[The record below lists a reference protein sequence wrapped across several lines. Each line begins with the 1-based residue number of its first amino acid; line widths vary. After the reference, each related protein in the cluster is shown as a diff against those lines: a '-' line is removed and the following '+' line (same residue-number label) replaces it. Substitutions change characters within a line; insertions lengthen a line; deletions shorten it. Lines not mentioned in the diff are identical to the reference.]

1 MSKNVQ
7 EEFKMSVS
15 ISKEKRNIL
24 ATYLILEEGGIMIA
38 GTKNEIDDPISNYD
52 IGSLFSLD
60 TNTFEKG
67 MN

>member
-24 ATYLILEEGGIMIA
+24 ATYLILEEGGMMIA
-38 GTKNEIDDPISNYD
+38 GTKNEIDDPISNYA
-52 IGSLFSLD
+52 IGCLFSLN
-60 TNTFEKG
+60 TNTFGIG

>member
-1 MSKNVQ
+1 
-7 EEFKMSVS
+7 MSVS